1 MRELQ
6 IKTMRSH
13 YTPIT
18 VAEVRATGLLFIAVG
33 NSKWYSYFGRQF
45 SQVLRKLNMVLPY
58 DPVIVLLGI
67 YLQSSYMGNSSGRAH
82 DWMSRYV
89 PGGCAYDLC
98 MTPAVGGGV
107 PQRYRG
113 LRCFATP
120 ILGVPF

>member
-1 MRELQ
+1 MVQLLWE
-6 IKTMRSH
+6 
-13 YTPIT
+13 T
-18 VAEVRATGLLFIAVG
+18 V
-33 NSKWYSYFGRQF
+33 W
-45 SQVLRKLNMVLPY
+45 QVLTKLNMVLPY